1 MIRRFM
7 KRKPD
12 DPGDSASLNDLSFI
26 LIIFFIAIAG
36 FNVNK
41 GFLMTLPNRE
51 RPRIVQTED
60 LLKCSIDASGTYSVD
75 GKSMGKEGLEE
86 AIKEKRLNHP
96 NMTFLL
102 LIDPETPYQAVVDVI
117 QAVRAQKVEN
127 FSFRMEAA
135 GA

>member
-1 MIRRFM
+1 MIR
-7 KRKPD
+7 
-12 DPGDSASLNDLSFI
+12 
-26 LIIFFIAIAG
+26 
-36 FNVNK
+36 
-41 GFLMTLPNRE
+41 MTLPNRE

-86 AIKEKRLNHP
+86 AIKDKRLNHP

>member
-1 MIRRFM
+1 M

-51 RPRIVQTED
+51 RPRVVQTED
-60 LLKCSIDASGTYSVD
+60 LLKCSIDAAGIYSVD
-75 GKSMGKEGLEE
+75 GKSMGKDGLEE
-86 AIKEKRLNHP
+86 AIREKRQNHP